1 MGHLML
7 VTGYWCRKVITSR
20 RQSDAIVDNVQ
31 TILGYT
37 YTNLNVLIEAPNAP
51 GSGMK
56 MTVVRLV
63 ILKKKISLLLVLER
77 QSLVCCMFKVRLPR
91 DSDSSRSGKDEHE
104 NENDL

>member
-63 ILKKKISLLLVLER
+63 ILKKENLTAAGIGEAVVSLLHV
-77 QSLVCCMFKVRLPR
+77 
-91 DSDSSRSGKDEHE
+91 
-104 NENDL
+104 

>member
-1 MGHLML
+1 
-7 VTGYWCRKVITSR
+7 
-20 RQSDAIVDNVQ
+20 
-31 TILGYT
+31 
-37 YTNLNVLIEAPNAP
+37 
-51 GSGMK
+51 MK